1 MTPFTGEIARLVL
14 WDLITEDWL
23 ALRTLRSFTFV
34 IRDHLLY
41 L

>member
-23 ALRTLRSFTFV
+23 TLRTLRS
-34 IRDHLLY
+34 LPLS
-41 L
+41 